1 MYHPSDRRESAAV
14 RMRRYAMPGAGYFEQ
29 KRGSPTGLAIVVALH
44 AGVLGALIL
53 VKGPQIMK
61 AARAP
66 LVITS
71 IEIPD
76 DPPPIPEVRPDTR
89 QPQRPETVTQTERT
103 IVDDRSNIIDH
114 REAETTMIVEQPRPR
129 IEVASITPAPVRR
142 QAELIGSD
150 LQPPYPAS
158 EERAQRSGSVQ
169 IRVTIGA
176 NGRVIAADRVS
187 ATSDAFYAATERQAL
202 RHWRFRPATVDGR
215 PIEATR
221 VMTVTFRIQ
230 DAG

>member
-1 MYHPSDRRESAAV
+1 
-14 RMRRYAMPGAGYFEQ
+14 MPGAGYFEQ
-29 KRGSPTGLAIVVALH
+29 KRGSPTGFAVVVALH

-53 VKGPQIMK
+53 IKGPQFI
-61 AARAP
+61 RP
-66 LVITS
+66 DTGPIVVTS
-71 IEIPD
+71 IPIPQ
-76 DPPPIPEVRPDTR
+76 DPPPIPPPQTDVR
-89 QPQRPETVTQTERT
+89 QPQHPETVTQTERT
-103 IVDDRSNIIDH
+103 IVDRSNIVDH
-114 REAETTMIVEQPRPR
+114 REAETTTVIEQPRER
-129 IEVASITPAPVRR
+129 IEIASITPVPVRR

-176 NGRVIAADRVS
+176 NGRVVAAERVS

-215 PIEATR
+215 PVEASR
-221 VMTVTFRIQ
+221 IMTVTFRIQ

>member
-1 MYHPSDRRESAAV
+1 
-14 RMRRYAMPGAGYFEQ
+14 MPGAGYFEQ
-29 KRGSPTGLAIVVALH
+29 KRGSPAGFAVVVALH
-44 AGVLGALIL
+44 AGVLGALIMI
-53 VKGPQIMK
+53 KGPQIIR
-61 AARAP
+61 AADPP
-66 LVITS
+66 LVITP
-71 IEIPD
+71 IAIPE
-76 DPPPIPEVRPDTR
+76 DPQPIPEPRTEAR
-89 QPQRPETVTQTERT
+89 QPQRPETVTQPERT
-103 IVDDRSNIIDH
+103 VLDDRSDIIDH
-114 REAETTMIVEQPRPR
+114 REAETTTVFEQPRPR
-129 IEVASITPAPVRR
+129 VEIASITPVPVRR

-158 EERAQRSGSVQ
+158 EERAQRSGRVE

-176 NGRVIAADRVS
+176 NGRVIAAERVA

-215 PIEATR
+215 PVEATR